1 MARHRHCLKNRYDNI
16 SAPKMRLMSQKVKL
30 QPECHMA
37 QLPEF
42 PFKKNFGTGLIVQ
55 ENLAKDVKKAVLTR
69 ELFVFLERTEI
80 SDQSEMQNHLH
91 TNMSIVLFFITNFI
105 SHWVISFNF

>member
-1 MARHRHCLKNRYDNI
+1 
-16 SAPKMRLMSQKVKL
+16 MSQKVKL

-55 ENLAKDVKKAVLTR
+55 ENLAKECEEGCTNKGIV
-69 ELFVFLERTEI
+69 FVFFRKNR
-80 SDQSEMQNHLH
+80 DQ
-91 TNMSIVLFFITNFI
+91 
-105 SHWVISFNF
+105 